1 MINDLNTRTLLSLNE
16 KQSLCIVTMILSVY
30 LFAIN
35 WKASPRLFRLS
46 NSVCP
51 TKMLNMNELDRM
63 KQLSSARKLKE
74 REETPEPF
82 EDPYYLLLRGRFQG
96 TGCLE
101 AYPE

>member
-1 MINDLNTRTLLSLNE
+1 MTYRINDLNTRTLLSLNE

-51 TKMLNMNELDRM
+51 TKMLNRM